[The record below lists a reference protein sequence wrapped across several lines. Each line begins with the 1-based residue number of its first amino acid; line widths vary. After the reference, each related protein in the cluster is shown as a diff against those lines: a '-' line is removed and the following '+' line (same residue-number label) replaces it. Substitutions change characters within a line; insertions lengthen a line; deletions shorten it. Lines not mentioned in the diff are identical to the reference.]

1 MGVLSGSESSPGAG
15 REKQPAQTERGE
27 KERLKTRVANM
38 LICRKFDSWL
48 ESIECPATRNMVNH
62 GTILTG
68 EAIVTLLTENR
79 VNDFDFYFRDRE
91 TALAVATYY
100 VAKFKENPPQRF
112 RSGTKVD
119 VWVAEEADR
128 VKIMVKSAG
137 IVGETRGKAA
147 EYAYFESD
155 PDATNQEEFLDAAVT
170 AVDEAKSE
178 SEAKEK
184 KPKYRPLYLT
194 SNAISLSDKVQIVI
208 RFFGDPAEIHAN
220 YDFVHCTNYWTSWER
235 RVTTNADALEC
246 ILTKE
251 LRYIGS
257 RYPICSLF
265 RVRKFVER
273 GWTITAGQMLKI
285 VWQASKL
292 DLSDVKVL
300 EDQLTGVD
308 VAYFMQVIDALKERD
323 PARVDDAYLF
333 SLIDRRT

>member
-1 MGVLSGSESSPGAG
+1 
-15 REKQPAQTERGE
+15 
-27 KERLKTRVANM
+27 M
-38 LICRKFDSWL
+38 LISRKFDEWVK
-48 ESIECPATRNMVNH
+48 SIEDEKTRKRVEE
-62 GTILTG
+62 GTVLTG
-68 EAIVTLLTENR
+68 GAIVTLLTENR

-91 TALAVATYY
+91 TARMVADYY
-100 VAKFKENPPQRF
+100 VRKFKENPPQRF

-119 VWVAEEADR
+119 LWVVEEDDR
-128 VKIMVKSAG
+128 VRINVKSAG
-137 IVGETRGKAA
+137 IVGETRGKAV

-155 PDATNQEEFLDAAVT
+155 PDATNQEEFLDASVS
-170 AVDEAKSE
+170 AVDEAKSDG
-178 SEAKEK
+178 EAKEK

-208 RFFGDPAEIHAN
+208 RFFGDPSEIHAN

-235 RVTTNADALEC
+235 RVTTNAKALEC

-251 LRYIGS
+251 LQYIGS

-308 VAYFMQVIDALKERD
+308 VAYFLQVIEALKERD

-333 SLIDRRT
+333 SLIDRLT